1 MDTTD
6 NHYGEGGGDMSN
18 VIFLGVGRNKR
29 DIIFFQGCNGT
40 VDNSQGRGDRH
51 MYSRHHFLQGN
62 NDATDTSLWEGV
74 GGRRGKP
81 WRMTT

>member
-6 NHYGEGGGDMSN
+6 NHGWKGGGDMSN
-18 VIFLGVGRNKR
+18 VIFLGVGRNIR

-51 MYSRHHFLQGN
+51 MYSGHQFLQEN
-62 NDATDTSLWEGV
+62 NDATDTSPGGGV
-74 GGRRGKP
+74 GRRRGKP